1 MKVLD
6 SMVLAIVVPAYKTL
20 VETTEKMK
28 VPLEKTFNEKKDDIV
43 DAQKK
48 ITEQLA
54 GRGIVCSCGGK

>member
-1 MKVLD
+1 MLD

-28 VPLEKTFNEKKDDIV
+28 APLEKTFNEKKDDIV

-54 GRGIVCSCGGK
+54 GRGMVFSCGGK